1 MLTYIQPFDATD
13 SFPPLE
19 YALSEP
25 NGLIAIG
32 GDLRPERLLQAYRSG
47 IFPWFNDG
55 QPIMWWSPD
64 PRMVLYPT
72 DFHASRSLR
81 KSVKK
86 NLYRISFDQAFSTV
100 IHQCSQP
107 RPYARDTW
115 ITDSM
120 KEAYLQLHLLGHAHS
135 VEIWSDKKLVGG
147 LYGIAIGKAFF
158 GESMFSLATDV
169 SKMAFL
175 ALSRFATEQGFEM
188 IDCQVYSEHLQ
199 TLGAHKISREKFSR
213 KLQQLIVKAD
223 STEWNRQSLDLN
235 AWLNGAA
242 KVTG

>member
-1 MLTYIQPFDATD
+1 MLTYIQPFDAVD

-19 YALSEP
+19 YAQLEP

-47 IFPWFNDG
+47 IFPWFNEG

-64 PRMVLYPT
+64 PRMVLYPA

-81 KSVKK
+81 KSVRK
-86 NLYRISFDQAFSTV
+86 NSYAVSFDQAFSTV

-120 KEAYLQLHLLGHAHS
+120 KEAYLQLHLLGYAHS
-135 VEIWSDKKLVGG
+135 VEIWSGKKLVGG
-147 LYGIAIGKAFF
+147 LYGIALGKAFF

-169 SKMAFL
+169 SKMAFW
-175 ALSRFATEQGFEM
+175 ALSRFAGAHDFEL

-199 TLGAHKISREKFSR
+199 TLGARKITREEFAG
-213 KLQQLIVKAD
+213 KLQELVGKPGDTQWQQQPI
-223 STEWNRQSLDLN
+223 DLQT
-235 AWLNGAA
+235 WLEAEP
-242 KVTG
+242 KVTD